1 MAAAIKK
8 IVADVEKVT
17 KALDNA
23 NRKGKRDKQGD
34 VDLDNKA
41 LTAILFDLKNAVD
54 QLVTY
59 VGKEENICPKVKVQ
73 ETKTRQL
80 EDLTD
85 DLNQKHLVGSFIITS
100 KANDD
105 LESLIT
111 PEKELQEPLVDHVK
125 TLCLTKLNV
134 TLPVEDIRSCNYL
147 PDGSIKLSLNNLRPN
162 SAFEQMVT
170 EIKKPDLERRK
181 SNLYFNFML
190 TRRRNSLLYE
200 VRKLKREG
208 AIEKYWTDFNG
219 AITIKKDGGPKIKLT
234 GITSKRDDTIRTY
247 TSKEV
252 RDEFGKK

>member
-8 IVADVEKVT
+8 IVAEVEKVS
-17 KALDNA
+17 KALENA

-34 VDLDNKA
+34 VDLDTKA
-41 LTAILFDLKNAVD
+41 LTAIMFDLKNVLE
-54 QLVTY
+54 QLVTF

-73 ETKTRQL
+73 ETRTRHL

-85 DLNQKHLVGSFIITS
+85 DLQQKSLTGSFVITS

-105 LESLIT
+105 LESLII
-111 PEKELQEPLVDHVK
+111 PEKELKEPLVNHVK

-134 TLPVEDIRSCNYL
+134 TLPEEDIHSCHYL
-147 PDGSIKLSLNNLRPN
+147 PDGSIKLSLANLRPN

-170 EIKKPDLERRK
+170 EIKKPDNERRK

-219 AITIKKDGGPKIKLT
+219 SVTIKKDGGPKVKLT

-252 RDEFGKK
+252 REEFGKK